1 MKKIALAVLLASGL
15 MATDSGF
22 YVGADV
28 GNTAM
33 DGDIIMYIPDYSY
46 NDSTTIED
54 DGGSQTLKV
63 GYYFDKNNRASAF
76 FQNVNVDG
84 GDSRTFGVGYDY
96 LIGDNNF
103 KPFIGLIVGSG
114 NMESDD
120 GSVSIT
126 GVVYGAQLGLNY
138 AFNENFSAEIGYR
151 YLKSNMEDSIS
162 GEIDGTAYTEEVT
175 IDTVKNWFV
184 GVNYKF

>member
-1 MKKIALAVLLASGL
+1 MKKIAFAVLLASGL
-15 MATDSGF
+15 MAADSGF

-28 GNTAM
+28 GNTAYDM
-33 DGDIIMYIPDYSY
+33 KTSVTITGVGS
-46 NDSTTIED
+46 DSASGED

-63 GYYFDKNNRASAF
+63 GYYFDKNNRASVF

-96 LIGDNNF
+96 LIGNDNF

-114 NMESDD
+114 SMESDD
-120 GSVSIT
+120 GSVNIT
-126 GVVYGAQLGLNY
+126 GAVYGAQLGLNY

-151 YLKSNMEDSIS
+151 YMKANMEDTIS
-162 GEIDGTAYTEEVT
+162 GVYSGYDYSAKLEIET
-175 IDTVKNWFV
+175 IKNWFL

>member
-15 MATDSGF
+15 MAADSGF

-28 GNTAM
+28 GNTGM
-33 DGDIIMYIPDYSY
+33 DGEYSVSVPDYDIAESE
-46 NDSTTIED
+46 SFED

-63 GYYFDKNNRASAF
+63 GYYFDENNRASAF

-96 LIGDNNF
+96 LIGNDSF
-103 KPFIGLIVGSG
+103 KPFVGLIIGSG
-114 NMESDD
+114 SMESDD
-120 GSVSIT
+120 GSVNIT
-126 GVVYGAQLGLNY
+126 GAVYGAQLGLNY

-151 YLKSNMEDSIS
+151 YMKANMEDSIS

-175 IDTVKNWFV
+175 IDTVKNWFL